1 MVTNA
6 LLLGESSKASKPY
19 IWNQIDTSNS
29 SNAILLYLFY
39 SKTKKNFNAVKYCHI
54 NVVENRDII

>member
-6 LLLGESSKASKPY
+6 LLLGESSK
-19 IWNQIDTSNS
+19 
-29 SNAILLYLFY
+29 AILLYLFY

-54 NVVENRDII
+54 NVIENRDII

>member
-19 IWNQIDTSNS
+19 IWNQTDTSNS

-39 SKTKKNFNAVKYCHI
+39 SKTKKTLML
-54 NVVENRDII
+54 